1 MCPQWTPPACSEPPR
16 LSRPVELRGFADA
29 LMVQRLRQHLDR
41 HARATFKRL
50 MSDHQRERQRLR
62 AQINQKA
69 RRQYVNDLALEDY

>member
-1 MCPQWTPPACSEPPR
+1 MSCRKPTFVQTYGC
-16 LSRPVELRGFADA
+16 LADA
-29 LMVQRLRQHLDR
+29 LMVQQLRRHLDR